1 MCRRTAFRCT
11 LVALGIALASAPA
24 ATRASTV
31 VSDALVDAVRMGQL
45 PSLPPLPATLPPAE
59 KLPTLQRLSDNAGDD
74 SALTSGSRPNP
85 RALSNTFATGAL
97 RQDNVPLSNLA
108 IAMLQLL
115 ASHEIARSPTGPDR
129 VPIRVNDTETPNEM
143 VFDGDITFSRSL
155 SRDENGRPQQLND
168 VTSPFDGSSVYGS
181 DLARMD
187 LLREPGTPYLRVD
200 PATGGLPRVEV
211 SLPGGGT
218 AMRAIAGDGRAD
230 ENPVLE
236 ATHVLFLH
244 EHNRIAGEIE
254 EHCDTCD
261 ADDIFEAARYLV
273 AKTQEKIFYEE
284 LLPTFLNARP
294 GELTHILVENGI
306 DTTLV
311 AQVDRALN
319 SFTAAAGRSGHTQV
333 PDTILLQTPQG
344 AARSVPLRDCFFDS
358 DCLGEATLEDV
369 LYGAS
374 VQPAEAIDTI
384 VTDALRDAQRPGFNG
399 LPELR
404 IDLFAT
410 NIHRGRDHGLPDYF
424 TMREILG
431 FDAPET
437 ADDALALLPASVFTA
452 YGVDLVEVTDFSQVE
467 IDLLVGI
474 FAEHRDPSRYMG
486 ETGRVLWALQF
497 LGLSQEYER
506 AGMADAMLASFGA
519 TPFSIPEMQG
529 DPFAEYLE
537 GVTMAGL
544 LAANTSIAEGFWT
557 ESFTATPAPIPTPG
571 SLSMIVAGLACLLM
585 VRARRA
591 RSAEDHGFPGIV
603 T

>member
-1 MCRRTAFRCT
+1 
-11 LVALGIALASAPA
+11 
-24 ATRASTV
+24 
-31 VSDALVDAVRMGQL
+31 
-45 PSLPPLPATLPPAE
+45 LPPPE
-59 KLPTLQRLSDNAGDD
+59 QLPTLQRIDHSAGDD
-74 SALTSGSRPNP
+74 SALSSGTRPNP
-85 RALSNTFATGAL
+85 RALSNAFATGIP
-97 RQDNVPLSNLA
+97 RQDFVPLSNLA

-115 ASHEIARSPTGPDR
+115 ASHEIARSPTGTDR
-129 VPIRVNDTETPNEM
+129 VPIPVSATETPNEA
-143 VFDGDITFSRSL
+143 VFNGDITFSRSL

-181 DLARMD
+181 DLARMT

-211 SLPGGGT
+211 PLPGGGT
-218 AMRAIAGDGRAD
+218 ALRAIAGDVRAD

-254 EHCDTCD
+254 EQCETCD
-261 ADDIFEAARYLV
+261 ADAIFEAARYLV

-284 LLPTFLNARP
+284 LLPAFLNVRP

-306 DTTLV
+306 DPAIV
-311 AQVDRALN
+311 NDVDRALN

-344 AARSVPLRDCFFDS
+344 AARNVPLRDCFFDS
-358 DCLGEATLEDV
+358 DCLGQATLEEV

-384 VTDALRDAQRPGFNG
+384 VTDALRNAQRPGFNG
-399 LPELR
+399 VPDLR

-424 TMREILG
+424 TMRKILG
-431 FDAPET
+431 FGPAPAT
-437 ADDALALLPASVFTA
+437 AEGALALLPAEVFAA
-452 YGVDLVEVTDFSQVE
+452 YGVDPATVDDFSDVE

-474 FAEHRDPSRYMG
+474 FAEHRDASRYMG

-497 LGLSQEYER
+497 LGLSREYER
-506 AGMADAMLASFGA
+506 DGMAEAMLATLGA
-519 TPFSIPEMQG
+519 KTFSISDMQA

-544 LAANTSIAEGFWT
+544 LAANTSIAARFWT
-557 ESFTATPAPIPTPG
+557 ESFTAPPAPIPTPG
-571 SLSMIVAGLACLLM
+571 SLSVIMAGLACLLM

-591 RSAEDHGFPGIV
+591 RSAEDDGFPGAV

>member
-1 MCRRTAFRCT
+1 
-11 LVALGIALASAPA
+11 
-24 ATRASTV
+24 
-31 VSDALVDAVRMGQL
+31 
-45 PSLPPLPATLPPAE
+45 
-59 KLPTLQRLSDNAGDD
+59 
-74 SALTSGSRPNP
+74 
-85 RALSNTFATGAL
+85 
-97 RQDNVPLSNLA
+97 
-108 IAMLQLL
+108 
-115 ASHEIARSPTGPDR
+115 
-129 VPIRVNDTETPNEM
+129 
-143 VFDGDITFSRSL
+143 
-155 SRDENGRPQQLND
+155 
-168 VTSPFDGSSVYGS
+168 
-181 DLARMD
+181 
-187 LLREPGTPYLRVD
+187 
-200 PATGGLPRVEV
+200 
-211 SLPGGGT
+211 
-218 AMRAIAGDGRAD
+218 
-230 ENPVLE
+230 
-236 ATHVLFLH
+236 
-244 EHNRIAGEIE
+244 
-254 EHCDTCD
+254 
-261 ADDIFEAARYLV
+261 
-273 AKTQEKIFYEE
+273 
-284 LLPTFLNARP
+284 
-294 GELTHILVENGI
+294 
-306 DTTLV
+306 
-311 AQVDRALN
+311 
-319 SFTAAAGRSGHTQV
+319 
-333 PDTILLQTPQG
+333 
-344 AARSVPLRDCFFDS
+344 
-358 DCLGEATLEDV
+358 
-369 LYGAS
+369 
-374 VQPAEAIDTI
+374 
-384 VTDALRDAQRPGFNG
+384 LRDAQRPGFNG

-497 LGLSQEYER
+497 LGLSQEYEP